1 MLGAG
6 ELPEEFTGPVAY
18 DDRWLWIAIA
28 LAALVVAYYALT
40 WRLTRAPRPEIVAAP
55 TVDVGSARALAL
67 ARVDDVE
74 RAVREGGLSAR
85 AGHQRLSEVVRAY
98 VEQVSALPA
107 RSMALADFRAIAP
120 PALTGAIELMYP
132 PEFGPDETFAERT
145 FADAAAQARTIV
157 ERWG

>member
-28 LAALVVAYYALT
+28 LGTLVVAYYGLT
-40 WRLTRAPRPEIVAAP
+40 WWLTRPPRPEVAAVP
-55 TVDVGSARALAL
+55 TVDVASARARAL
-67 ARVDDVE
+67 TLVDDVE
-74 RAVREGGLSAR
+74 RAVREGRIGAR
-85 AGHQRLSEVVRAY
+85 AGHQRLSEAVRAY

-107 RSMALADFRAIAP
+107 RSMALADFRAMAP

-145 FADAAAQARTIV
+145 FADAAAQARTLV